1 MLNILRSCHV
11 SAVVSEGIA
20 RRSGM
25 EDPSPTSHSWYH
37 RGCFAPQVVTTEVCS
52 SKALA
57 ALWLLTCVGVWRQ
70 RWEATANSA
79 GKNGVNICSIGAQYF
94 SDVPL
99 CKCTQVLNSQAS
111 DDNVY
116 HVNSICLPCD
126 WIKMCCQ
133 CARNSAGQ
141 GILTDSGMLIC
152 RSTRN
157 RQISKQL
164 EITLMLKSLSFIHAK
179 SSSGFSA
186 ALLNSL
192 LLVF

>member
-1 MLNILRSCHV
+1 MSVPLYLKESPGGVEWKILLLH
-11 SAVVSEGIA
+11 
-20 RRSGM
+20 
-25 EDPSPTSHSWYH
+25 PTAGTTEAALPPKSWPL
-37 RGCFAPQVVTTEVCS
+37 RFAPAKHSQHSGFSHVGGGVV
-52 SKALA
+52 
-57 ALWLLTCVGVWRQ
+57 WGQ

-99 CKCTQVLNSQAS
+99 CKCTHVLNSQAS

-157 RQISKQL
+157 RQCN
-164 EITLMLKSLSFIHAK
+164 LK
-179 SSSGFSA
+179 
-186 ALLNSL
+186 
-192 LLVF
+192 

>member
-1 MLNILRSCHV
+1 MSCQCRCIWRNRQAEWNGRSFPYIPQLVPQRLLCP
-11 SAVVSEGIA
+11 
-20 RRSGM
+20 
-25 EDPSPTSHSWYH
+25 PSRDHWGLLQQSTCSTLASHMC
-37 RGCFAPQVVTTEVCS
+37 G
-52 SKALA
+52 
-57 ALWLLTCVGVWRQ
+57 GVWGQ

-116 HVNSICLPCD
+116 HANSICLPCD

-157 RQISKQL
+157 RQCG
-164 EITLMLKSLSFIHAK
+164 LK
-179 SSSGFSA
+179 
-186 ALLNSL
+186 
-192 LLVF
+192 